1 MLIKQMSIGILAGIL
16 IGKFAVRLIN
26 KIKLEYNG
34 LYVVIT
40 TGIVFLS
47 YSLSEILGGNGFMSV
62 YTTGLTMAAAKFVHK
77 KMLVKFHDGIA
88 WLMQIAMF
96 TALGLLVFIKEAYPI
111 IRPALLV
118 VCILMFIARP
128 ISVFISLAPFKMSI
142 KEKLMISWTGLRGAA
157 PIVLATF
164 PLTYGIQNSHT
175 IFDIVFFV
183 VIISVILQGSTIPLM
198 AKFLGVDAP
207 ISKEFHSPIEF
218 EGEES
223 GKKMLELQ
231 ISKKSLLLNK
241 TLKDIELPKNT
252 LIVMFSRNDE
262 RHIPSGKT
270 VFEECDIV
278 TVFLDNKNEDAV
290 REIFC

>member
-40 TGIVFLS
+40 TGIVLLS

-96 TALGLLVFIKEAYPI
+96 TALGLLVFIKEACPI
-111 IRPALLV
+111 IKPALLV
-118 VCILMFIARP
+118 ACILMFIARP

-223 GKKMLELQ
+223 GKRCLSCRFQ
-231 ISKKSLLLNK
+231 
-241 TLKDIELPKNT
+241 KNPC
-252 LIVMFSRNDE
+252 F
-262 RHIPSGKT
+262 
-270 VFEECDIV
+270 
-278 TVFLDNKNEDAV
+278 
-290 REIFC
+290 